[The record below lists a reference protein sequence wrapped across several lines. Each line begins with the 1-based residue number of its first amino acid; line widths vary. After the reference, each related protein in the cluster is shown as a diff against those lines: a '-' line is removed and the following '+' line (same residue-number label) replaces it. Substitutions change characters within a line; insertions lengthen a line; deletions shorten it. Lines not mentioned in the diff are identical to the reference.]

1 MVDTYIYAER
11 HVGMS
16 SLFVGNRRLFYQTIS
31 LALDG
36 LMLGVLKEAEG
47 IPNRLMKMML
57 PLLNERKL
65 LL

>member
-1 MVDTYIYAER
+1 MLALVAYLLVID
-11 HVGMS
+11 GF
-16 SLFVGNRRLFYQTIS
+16 LDQTVS

-36 LMLGVLKEAEG
+36 LMLSVLKEAEG